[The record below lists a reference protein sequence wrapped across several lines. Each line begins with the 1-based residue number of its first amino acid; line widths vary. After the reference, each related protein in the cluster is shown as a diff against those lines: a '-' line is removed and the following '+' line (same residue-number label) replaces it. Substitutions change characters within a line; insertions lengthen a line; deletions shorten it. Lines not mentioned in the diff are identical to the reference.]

1 MDKKDQDDFRKT
13 IKKTLLSLSQE
24 IKSMKNDIA
33 EFKSKIMLNETDKPI
48 CNKIKND
55 I

>member
-1 MDKKDQDDFRKT
+1 MDKKDGDDLIKM

-33 EFKSKIMLNETDKPI
+33 EYKDKIMLDKTHTST
-48 CNKIKND
+48 CNKND